1 MPQEDAGQA
10 PAAAVEKLHLDEV
23 TGKMVSKS
31 ELKRLQKQREAE
43 EKKQKRAAAA
53 PPKPEKKKPA
63 EEMELN
69 PNVSSYNLQS
79 HRPICSTHG
88 TDIT

>member
-1 MPQEDAGQA
+1 MPKEAAGQA
-10 PAAAVEKLHLDEV
+10 PSAAVEKLHLDEV

-53 PPKPEKKKPA
+53 PPKPEKKKPV

-69 PNVSSYNLQS
+69 PNVSLQDL
-79 HRPICSTHG
+79 RPPCSLAWT
-88 TDIT
+88 T